1 MLINIEKLFVFILP
15 LLLIGVYF
23 GLTPFILCVLL
34 VIIRMLTSSRD
45 TSGFYLLAYSGPLAG
60 IIRTMYPSLPIYGV
74 LLMIISFFLLKENW
88 FSFLKETVKTRIY
101 MILTILVFIFS
112 YIFISEHTQYAYNKI
127 INIIISGISMFYC
140 YYVYNH
146 STKVESTKLMQ
157 LVMITSIGMLAFA
170 QQFYNIEVGG
180 IFQYG
185 IFRESCSAFDKL
197 HNYETQLLT
206 NYQNIGVYM
215 AFALSIYYAQ
225 HKFKY
230 HEFLLY
236 SLIGFQCLMTC
247 SARQGLLA
255 FIIMIILRI
264 YIKGQAKNI
273 LGKLILISIFLFVAY
288 HILSTFGGEVVSN
301 SIEDG
306 DEGRSIRFGLA
317 IEIWK
322 NSPLFGA
329 GIGGF
334 SRIVGF
340 ANYPHNFFL
349 EILCE
354 CGIIGLLVLIYIVG
368 AFLTKYRIPLNAV
381 TSNGSYIIVFVSA
394 LFVRFMVS
402 ADLTSSIDLFCIL
415 FTISKYKNKIK
426 YENNQI
432 N

>member
-1 MLINIEKLFVFILP
+1 MLINIEKLFVIILP

-60 IIRTMYPSLPIYGV
+60 IIRTLYPSLPIYGV

-101 MILTILVFIFS
+101 MILAILVFIFS
-112 YIFISEHTQYAYNKI
+112 YIFISEYTQYAYNKI

-146 STKVESTKLMQ
+146 STKIESTKLMQ
-157 LVMITSIGMLAFA
+157 LVMLTSIGMLAFA

-225 HKFKY
+225 CKLKK
-230 HEFLLY
+230 HEVLLY
-236 SLIGFQCLMTC
+236 SLIGIQCLMTC

-255 FIIMIILRI
+255 FIVMIILRI
-264 YIKGQAKNI
+264 YVKGQGKNI
-273 LGKLILISIFLFVAY
+273 LGKLTLISIFLFVAY
-288 HILSTFGGEVVSN
+288 YIISTFGGEVVSS
-301 SIEDG
+301 SIEEG
-306 DEGRSIRFGLA
+306 DEGRSIRFALA
-317 IEIWK
+317 IDIWK
-322 NSPLFGA
+322 NYPLFGV

-354 CGIIGLLVLIYIVG
+354 CGIVGLIALMCVVG
-368 AFLTKYRIPLNAV
+368 IFLMSYRIPLNAV
-381 TSNGSYIIVFVSA
+381 TASDSYIIVFVSA
-394 LFVRFMVS
+394 MFVRFMVS
-402 ADLTSSIDLFCIL
+402 ADLTSSIDLFAIL
-415 FTISKYKNKIK
+415 FTSAKCINKN
-426 YENNQI
+426 
-432 N
+432 